1 MLLREVDQCIG
12 LTARVAECFVDYRPN
27 SVEHQVVEL
36 LIQRIY
42 AIALGYE
49 DLNDHD
55 ALRGDLVF
63 SVLAGKQDLLGKA
76 RVRQRDRNHA
86 LGSASTLNR
95 FELGESQEELLLED
109 LRAFNQRLLGY
120 ATPAEYATRAA

>member
-1 MLLREVDQCIG
+1 M
-12 LTARVAECFVDYRPN
+12 
-27 SVEHQVVEL
+27 

-86 LGSASTLNR
+86 LASASTLNR
-95 FELGESQEELLLED
+95 FELGEPQEELLLED